1 MHLGR
6 FSLVFS
12 AITISLAGA
21 ASACTYHQP
30 VACGFGAEASQH
42 AFRIADLVGAGFF
55 QDSDIRSA
63 IVSASYQNA
72 SGRHGRAQALA
83 GFNFSSAEGGGSGG
97 GASADRGAS
106 SPFDLHRSGE
116 TGLNEMNVRLAL
128 NGLIP
133 FDEPLPAI
141 SDDGTSTVNSRATP
155 LPASWTMMLIG
166 LALLGAFSCWR
177 KFAVPAGV
185 RRMLPAA

>member
-30 VACGFGAEASQH
+30 VACGFGAEASHH
-42 AFRIADLVGAGFF
+42 AFRIADLVGAGYF

-63 IVSASYQNA
+63 IVSASHESA

-83 GFNFSSAEGGGSGG
+83 GFNFSSAEGGGTGA
-97 GASADRGAS
+97 GASAARGAS

-116 TGLNEMNVRLAL
+116 TGLNAMNVRLAL
-128 NGLIP
+128 NSLIP
-133 FDEPLPAI
+133 VDEPLPAI
-141 SDDGTSTVNSRATP
+141 ADDSAVSSRATP
-155 LPASWTMMLIG
+155 LPASWTMMLFG
-166 LALLGAFSCWR
+166 LALLGAFGSWR
-177 KFAVPAGV
+177 KFATPAGV
-185 RRMLPAA
+185 RRTLPVA